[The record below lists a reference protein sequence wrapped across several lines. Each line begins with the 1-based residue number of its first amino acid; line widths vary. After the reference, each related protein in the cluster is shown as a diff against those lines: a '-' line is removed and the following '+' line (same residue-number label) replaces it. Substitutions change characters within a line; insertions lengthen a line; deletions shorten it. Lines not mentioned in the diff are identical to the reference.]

1 MLCLGWGSANATPFY
16 MLTEGDPGTSG
27 AARLRTF
34 DSLADLMALNQASST
49 LIGSDIGGTAVSIG
63 GLTYD
68 GDRYL
73 MITEGD
79 PGTSGNAWLRTF
91 DTLADLMAL
100 NQASATLIGSDIGGS
115 AVSIAGLA
123 FDGDDY
129 LMLTE
134 GDPGTSGA
142 ARLRT
147 FDTLAD
153 LMALN
158 QASSTL
164 IGSDIGG
171 SAVSIR
177 GLTTAFEPS
186 GTIPEPAPVTLLIM
200 GLIGL
205 AFARR
210 KRST

>member
-1 MLCLGWGSANATPFY
+1 MIGILARPFRGVALFCGAMLCLGWGSANATPFY

-100 NQASATLIGSDIGGS
+100 NQAS
-115 AVSIAGLA
+115 
-123 FDGDDY
+123 
-129 LMLTE
+129 
-134 GDPGTSGA
+134 
-142 ARLRT
+142 
-147 FDTLAD
+147 
-153 LMALN
+153 
-158 QASSTL
+158 STL